1 MQFTFYDLIGTIG
14 VGITILTY
22 VLLQM
27 QKIRS
32 ESLLYSLLNAV
43 GSGLIIFSLIFSFN
57 FPAFVV
63 EFLWV
68 LISLYGIVKYFLR
81 KTNDHK
87 NKS

>member
-27 QKIRS
+27 RKLRS
-32 ESLLYSLLNAV
+32 ESLLYSLLNAI

-57 FPAFVV
+57 FPAFIV

-68 LISLYGIVKYFLR
+68 IISLYGIVRYFL
-81 KTNDHK
+81 KEK
-87 NKS
+87 NN